1 MLKGA
6 LFICV
11 TGPVTFHKP
20 PPDRFCVDRYSAA
33 TRLQQTDTAGDISA
47 ATAACGLAQ
56 SIFYWQYPPATETW
70 CFTWGTPS

>member
-56 SIFYWQYPPATETW
+56 SIFLLAISA
-70 CFTWGTPS
+70 CH